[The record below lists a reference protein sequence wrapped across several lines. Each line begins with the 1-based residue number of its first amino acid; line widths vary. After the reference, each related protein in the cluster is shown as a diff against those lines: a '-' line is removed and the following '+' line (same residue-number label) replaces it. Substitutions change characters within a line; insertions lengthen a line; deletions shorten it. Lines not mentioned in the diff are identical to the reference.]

1 MIASKIMVEQ
11 PQTCTID
18 EPVGVVFRR
27 MRSLSLRMLPV
38 VDADGVVQGV
48 LSTFSVLGHIVP
60 DYIVS
65 GDLNAIPYAPDIGLL
80 HKHHITVS
88 AQTVAEIMETEC
100 LTVGPQESLLSVAA
114 ALIAFGKHEYALVV
128 EKGGRLLGIISAGD
142 ILDELSNMG
151 DQWRQS
157 DA

>member
-11 PQTCTID
+11 PQTCTVD
-18 EPVGVVFRR
+18 EPVGDVFRR
-27 MRSLSLRMLPV
+27 MRSLGLRMLPV
-38 VDADGVVQGV
+38 VDADGVVQGI

-65 GDLNAIPYAPDIGLL
+65 GDLNSIPYAPDIGLL

-128 EKGGRLLGIISAGD
+128 EKAGRLLGIISAGD
-142 ILDELSNMG
+142 ILDELSGMG
-151 DQWRQS
+151 DDWRQS